1 MYRALLLAAL
11 TLITCSCTE
20 AKTETATPEPPNTS
34 NIASSGQRGNGNAY
48 EIIGTEVWDIAD
60 PKSGR
65 RYQVFVSLPRTY
77 SENPNR
83 HYPVLYVTDAD

>member
-1 MYRALLLAAL
+1 MKSRNVLLACCGRRVRMGPA
-11 TLITCSCTE
+11 
-20 AKTETATPEPPNTS
+20 S
-34 NIASSGQRGNGNAY
+34 NIGTSGQRSNGNGNAY
-48 EIIGTEVWDIAD
+48 EITGTELWDIAD